1 MRYCIYN
8 IALSGDIHQQNFSFR
23 SIWIFKSKIKILQK
37 FICNK
42 EKYFKAFKHSLL
54 GVKPKNI
61 CVYSIHNVYYAFSY
75 MATSIINCSIE
86 SITVLIEKEDQHIIP
101 HLITLLQQKNN
112 IYILQYAFVMYAS
125 TQKGNFVDLSV
136 HIHKLTPGTKTLTTE
151 MTCLGILN

>member
-1 MRYCIYN
+1 MRYSIYK

-23 SIWIFKSKIKILQK
+23 SLWIFKSKIKILQK

-42 EKYFKAFKHSLL
+42 KKYFKAFKHSML

-101 HLITLLQQKNN
+101 YLITLLQQKNK
-112 IYILQYAFVMYAS
+112 YISCNMHLLCMPSHRRETLLTFQYTFIS
-125 TQKGNFVDLSV
+125 
-136 HIHKLTPGTKTLTTE
+136 
-151 MTCLGILN
+151 